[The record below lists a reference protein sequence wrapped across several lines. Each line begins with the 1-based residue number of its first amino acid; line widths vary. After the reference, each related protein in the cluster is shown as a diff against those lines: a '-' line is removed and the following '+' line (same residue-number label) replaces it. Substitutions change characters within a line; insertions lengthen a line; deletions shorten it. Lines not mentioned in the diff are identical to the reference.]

1 MTTNVDKHT
10 PEKCRSSGHRK
21 RTKRNR
27 ARHCTVIDIA
37 RDSFHGRWLES
48 AIEQKMD
55 LELAL
60 FVSPDGFQVII
71 TNSGAPSEG
80 IE

>member
-1 MTTNVDKHT
+1 MILDFDERT

-27 ARHCTVIDIA
+27 ARACTIIDIA

-48 AIEQKMD
+48 AMEQKFD

-71 TNSGAPSEG
+71 SNSGISSEG
-80 IE
+80 KG